1 MSETAFVS
9 KRGLIR
15 AREAR
20 ADGSSINRNLD
31 LSITL
36 APSEIQRL
44 LDSHNTSNL
53 NNSGNFSMLPESTSN
68 FLGTEPANSG
78 RSILENNELDIR
90 EKANMLFPQ
99 FLEVLQSH
107 NNDSEVFDTIQDII
121 HICSGIV
128 DELDRDGMRTM
139 YIKQKCEEHLWFEQ
153 EHITWKLLY
162 ALYKD
167 RIMVQTE
174 PMEEVALGC
183 SDKEVIS
190 QLYSCNS
197 HIREYQLIVD
207 WLEACYVKD
216 ETMHVGHSTDR
227 TVAWENTLFQLQNPH
242 DVAFSNGRETI
253 KSLDPDAPVREK
265 KRLHPLDEEDNL
277 RLSKGIFAEIR
288 QGKID
293 EAMALCKYCGQTWRA
308 ALLEGWRLYEDP
320 NYESANPREKIPVEG
335 NPRRD
340 IWKKCAWMM
349 ADSNKFDEYTRA
361 IAGALCGHLESLKAV
376 LSKSWLDLLWAY
388 LKVQIDIR
396 VESEI
401 RSIMPQEYWD
411 NKMSL
416 EQIFNELSVHKN
428 ESVKKEARDK
438 MHTIQKYIILDNIP
452 EMLQKMKLW
461 VEEEKLSPHMLRFL
475 SHIVLFMRQIGK
487 VDKEEIADVIIKAF
501 VECLIELKE
510 PQLVAFY
517 TASLPSKMQVM
528 LYSKFLETIKETS
541 ARAAALEEAVSAGLD
556 VQGITKHTV
565 QTIRTRVIDEEV
577 VEQRQQGDI
586 SQWDL
591 EKIKALEWLTFYPEQ
606 KGELLWQANALSRTF
621 LAQGKTECMRA
632 AFNIVPADA
641 LAQIISIY
649 GSKDNFPCREECS
662 IKEYLSYKVYL
673 VALDGFNDWS
683 QLYHNR
689 PKEPQAANVNA
700 NFTER
705 IASEHKEQSYR
716 SELDRWKMNLNEQT
730 SVTRDALF
738 NILLFPEKGWLVD
751 PDSSKNP
758 ANVDQL
764 DWENRLHQLQKL
776 RSVCIPEIVLL
787 LHKVLQQSGDYKGC
801 IKLADEIS
809 SELRQL
815 YKVYTKHK
823 LAELLAKISESCLTL
838 LNEKLDPW
846 GYQSTA

>member
-1 MSETAFVS
+1 MSDTTFIS

-15 AREAR
+15 AKEVRG
-20 ADGSSINRNLD
+20 DSMKSKNLD

-44 LDSHNTSNL
+44 MDSHNTSNL
-53 NNSGNFSMLPESTSN
+53 NTSGNYSMLYESTSN
-68 FLGTEPANSG
+68 ILGTEPANSE
-78 RSILENNELDIR
+78 RSILENNELGIK

-99 FLEVLQSH
+99 FLEVLQSRT
-107 NNDSEVFDTIQDII
+107 NDSEIFDTIQDII
-121 HICSGIV
+121 HTCSGII
-128 DELDRDGMRTM
+128 DELNRDGVRSSF
-139 YIKQKCEEHLWFEQ
+139 IKQKSEDQLWFEQ
-153 EHITWKLLY
+153 EHNTWKLLY

-174 PMEEVALGC
+174 QIDEPILGC
-183 SDKEVIS
+183 SDKEVIN
-190 QLYSCNS
+190 QLYNCNP

-216 ETMHVGHSTDR
+216 ESMHVGHTTDR
-227 TVAWENTLFQLQNPH
+227 TVAWENTLFQLQNPY
-242 DVAFSNGRETI
+242 DVAFGNGREI
-253 KSLDPDAPVREK
+253 VKSLDPDAPIREK
-265 KRLHPLDEEDNL
+265 KPLHSLDEEDNL

-288 QGKID
+288 QGRID

-308 ALLEGWRLYEDP
+308 AILEGWRLHEDP
-320 NYESANPREKIPVEG
+320 NYESANPKEKIPIEG

-361 IAGALCGHLESLKAV
+361 IAGALCGHLESLKAL

-401 RSIMPQEYWD
+401 RSLMPPEYWQ

-416 EQIFNELSVHKN
+416 EQIFDELSVHKN
-428 ESVKKEARDK
+428 ETVKQAARNK
-438 MHTIQKYIILDNIP
+438 MHLIQKYIILDNVP
-452 EMLQKMKLW
+452 ELLQKMNSW
-461 VEEEKLSPHMLRFL
+461 IEEEKLSPHMLRFL

-487 VDKEEIADVIIKAF
+487 VDKEEVADVIIKAY
-501 VECLIELKE
+501 VECLIEMKD

-517 TASLPSKMQVM
+517 TAGLPGKMQIL
-528 LYSKFLETIKETS
+528 LYSKFLETIKES
-541 ARAAALEEAVSAGLD
+541 QGRAAALEEAASAGLD
-556 VQGITKHTV
+556 IESITRHTV
-565 QTIRTRVIDEEV
+565 QTIRMRVFEE
-577 VEQRQQGDI
+577 ETEEKKPSDI
-586 SQWDL
+586 SESEQ
-591 EKIKALEWLTFYPEQ
+591 EIVKALEWLTFYPEQ
-606 KGELLWQANALSRTF
+606 KGELLWQANALFRTF
-621 LAQGKTECMRA
+621 LAQGKSACMRA
-632 AFNIVPADA
+632 AFDMIPPDTLSQIVS
-641 LAQIISIY
+641 LY

-673 VALDGFNDWS
+673 VALDAFNDWS

-689 PKEPQAANVNA
+689 PKEPQAVSSNA

-705 IASEHKEQSYR
+705 IASEHKQQMYR

-730 SVTRDALF
+730 AVTRDALF
-738 NILLFPEKGWLVD
+738 NVLLFPEKGWLID
-751 PDSSKNP
+751 PDTAKNP
-758 ANVDQL
+758 VDIDQI
-764 DWENRLHQLQKL
+764 DWQNRLHQLQKL
-776 RSVCIPEIVLL
+776 RSICIPEVVLL
-787 LHKVLQQSGDYKGC
+787 LHKVLQQRGDFKGC
-801 IKLADEIS
+801 IRLADEIS
-809 SELRQL
+809 SETRQL

-823 LAELLAKISESCLTL
+823 LAELLSKISESCLTL

-846 GYQSTA
+846 GYPTTA